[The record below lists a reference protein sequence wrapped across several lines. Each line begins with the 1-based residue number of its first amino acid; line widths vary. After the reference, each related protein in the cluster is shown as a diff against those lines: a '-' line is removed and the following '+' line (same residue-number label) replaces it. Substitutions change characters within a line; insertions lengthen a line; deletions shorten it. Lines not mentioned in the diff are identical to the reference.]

1 MTFYPSLLLPR
12 PAFLPDP
19 NDGSLYI
26 LGGKN
31 KEGLMVSRAVGLGA
45 SCEPPGVPWA
55 GEVTLPLP
63 LPCSVLQ
70 KLPFTIPELVQSSP
84 CRSSDGVLY
93 TGTGGSWRTWGA
105 QWSFWGWAGLWGLI
119 KKPFSFFFQG
129 RSRTRGSL
137 WTPSQ
142 GRSRPPSPQRPG
154 MVCAHP
160 APCSTSDGPV
170 SQSRA
175 PIDHLVP
182 GMGRWR

>member
-1 MTFYPSLLLPR
+1 MTL
-12 PAFLPDP
+12 A
-19 NDGSLYI
+19 
-26 LGGKN
+26 
-31 KEGLMVSRAVGLGA
+31 
-45 SCEPPGVPWA
+45 
-55 GEVTLPLP
+55 LPL
-63 LPCSVLQ
+63 LCSVLQ

-93 TGTGGSWRTWGA
+93 TGIGGSWGCGGLRQGLSWSSWG
-105 QWSFWGWAGLWGLI
+105 QAGLWGLT
-119 KKPFSFFFQG
+119 KKAFSSFLQG

-142 GRSRPPSPQRPG
+142 GRSRPPSQQRPG

-175 PIDHLVP
+175 RIDHLVP